1 MKSGVLEF
9 DAAVI
14 GGGPAGAA
22 AGTRLAGAGL
32 RVVILEKEKFPRF
45 CIGES
50 LLPHG
55 NDVLRELGVWD
66 KLDHAG
72 FLRKYGAEFLTA
84 DKSRLQRFWFRHNLG
99 PDREHT
105 YQVERASFDKL
116 LLDHARDRGCEVREQ
131 TRVLELDQPD
141 TENMTLACEG
151 PDGRFHVRVRWIV
164 DASGRCAF
172 AGARAGL
179 QRRSTQRSRRVAIY
193 GHYDGVFRNAGKA
206 EGHISIVRLPDRWFW
221 FIPLAGDR
229 TSVGLVV
236 PTEVLGSGAKIN
248 DVFAAALADAPEAA
262 ERMRNATAV
271 TPLRATGDYSW
282 RFSSFATRRIVLSG
296 DAAGFVDPVFSS
308 GVLLAL
314 KSGMRAAQMIA
325 KAEAAGR
332 SLNRGE
338 AVRYT
343 RDVTTWMNQYVRII
357 RMFYDRA
364 GFEVFMNPV
373 AFFNIPSSIGR
384 LVGGDTQPGFVDR
397 LRLVLFRLICR
408 AQRLVRIAPA
418 IPSLR

>member
-1 MKSGVLEF
+1 MSCSSQEV
-9 DAAVI
+9 DVAVI

-22 AGTRLAGAGL
+22 AGTQLAKAGL
-32 RVVILEKEKFPRF
+32 RVAIIEKEKFPRF

-66 KLDHAG
+66 QLDQAG

-99 PDREHT
+99 PEREHT

-116 LLDHARDRGCEVREQ
+116 LLDHARSQGCEVLEE
-131 TRVLELDQPD
+131 TRVTEMHLADNQEATLD
-141 TENMTLACEG
+141 CEG
-151 PDGRFHVRVRWIV
+151 PAGSFSVRARWLV

-193 GHYDGVFRNAGKA
+193 GHFDGVFRNSGKA
-206 EGHISIVRLPDRWFW
+206 EGHITIVRLADRWFW

-236 PTEVLGSGAKIN
+236 PTEMLGKGAKIN
-248 DVFAAALADAPEAA
+248 EVFATALEDAPEAA
-262 ERMRNATAV
+262 DRMHNAVAV

-282 RFSSFATRRIVLSG
+282 KFSSFAKQRVVLTG

-314 KSGMRAAQMIA
+314 KSGMQAAKMIA
-325 KAEAAGR
+325 KADSAGRPLSRFEAA
-332 SLNRGE
+332 
-338 AVRYT
+338 AYT
-343 RDVTTWMNQYVRII
+343 HDVTRWMNQYVRII

-373 AFFNIPSSIGR
+373 PFFSIPTSIGR
-384 LVGGDTQPGFVDR
+384 LVGGDTQPGFIDR
-397 LRLVLFRLICR
+397 LRLILFRLICR
-408 AQRLVRIAPA
+408 VQRIMPIAPA

>member
-1 MKSGVLEF
+1 
-9 DAAVI
+9 
-14 GGGPAGAA
+14 
-22 AGTRLAGAGL
+22 
-32 RVVILEKEKFPRF
+32 
-45 CIGES
+45 
-50 LLPHG
+50 
-55 NDVLRELGVWD
+55 
-66 KLDHAG
+66 
-72 FLRKYGAEFLTA
+72 
-84 DKSRLQRFWFRHNLG
+84 
-99 PDREHT
+99 
-105 YQVERASFDKL
+105 
-116 LLDHARDRGCEVREQ
+116 
-131 TRVLELDQPD
+131 
-141 TENMTLACEG
+141 
-151 PDGRFHVRVRWIV
+151 
-164 DASGRCAF
+164 
-172 AGARAGL
+172 
-179 QRRSTQRSRRVAIY
+179 
-193 GHYDGVFRNAGKA
+193 
-206 EGHISIVRLPDRWFW
+206 
-221 FIPLAGDR
+221 
-229 TSVGLVV
+229 
-236 PTEVLGSGAKIN
+236 
-248 DVFAAALADAPEAA
+248 
-262 ERMRNATAV
+262 MRNATAV